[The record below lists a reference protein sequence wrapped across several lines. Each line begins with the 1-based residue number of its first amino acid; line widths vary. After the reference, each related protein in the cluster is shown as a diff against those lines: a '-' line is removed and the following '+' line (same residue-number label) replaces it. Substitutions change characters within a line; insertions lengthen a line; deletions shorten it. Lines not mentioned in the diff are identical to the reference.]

1 MRTVHGHATRAL
13 AEPEVRRRYAELGLE
28 IVGSTPEQF
37 SHTID
42 AELIKWAKVIKTAS
56 IRLE

>member
-1 MRTVHGHATRAL
+1 MKTVHAHTTRAL
-13 AEPEVRRRYAELGLE
+13 AEPETRRRYAELGLE

-37 SHTID
+37 AQTID
-42 AELIKWAKVIKTAS
+42 AELVKWAKVIKVAG